1 MLIDNCMMVIVSID
15 VAKWLIT
22 FISSWWWW
30 LIDGKIQIKKLTS
43 QFSYKFIKQVFGW
56 RAKKDFM
63 RIVARSK
70 WSHLTRNIIF
80 CRLASCST
88 IQVKKTLQNYD
99 NMTIVVWGALRS
111 VDFIPS
117 LPSSTRWTAIFCYQG
132 LSTAR
137 CARVHA
143 LSVGQSAQW
152 IATHEN
158 GVQWQEYDSYGNI
171 WRNIGKSG
179 VLVELIL

>member
-1 MLIDNCMMVIVSID
+1 MIDQWWWIDQSICMMVIVSID

-22 FISSWWWW
+22 FISWWWW

-88 IQVKKTLQNYD
+88 IQVKKNLKNYD

-117 LPSSTRWTAIFCYQG
+117 GVINSKMRTSSCIICWTECTMNCY
-132 LSTAR
+132 SRKWRTMAR
-137 CARVHA
+137 IR
-143 LSVGQSAQW
+143 
-152 IATHEN
+152 
-158 GVQWQEYDSYGNI
+158 
-171 WRNIGKSG
+171 
-179 VLVELIL
+179 